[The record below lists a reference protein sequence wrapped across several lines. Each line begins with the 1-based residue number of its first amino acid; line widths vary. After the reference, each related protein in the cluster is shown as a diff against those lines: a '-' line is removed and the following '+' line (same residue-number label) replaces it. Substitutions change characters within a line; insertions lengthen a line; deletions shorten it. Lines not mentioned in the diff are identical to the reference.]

1 MMSHTVAL
9 PSGLLRVHGVAGT
22 EVWVEGE
29 HVGALPLTE
38 VTVPIGTREV
48 VFRHPQYGER
58 RQMVEVGAAGTA
70 DVTVWFGAD
79 AAAAAAATLDSPAP
93 PPLPPVATPGAAP
106 RLAPLSAPRAPR
118 SDSIR

>member
-1 MMSHTVAL
+1 MNEPL
-9 PSGLLRVHGVAGT
+9 PGEVQEGITAPVHPDCRGG
-22 EVWVEGE
+22 
-29 HVGALPLTE
+29 GALPLTE

>member
-1 MMSHTVAL
+1 MLSHTVNL
-9 PSGLLRVHGVAGT
+9 PSGLLRVRGMPGT

-29 HVGALPLTE
+29 HLGALPLRE

-58 RQMVEVGAAGTA
+58 RQMVEVGAGAPA
-70 DVTVWFGAD
+70 DVTVSFGAVAAAD
-79 AAAAAAATLDSPAP
+79 AAAALDGPIGPAP
-93 PPLPPVATPGAAP
+93 PPPAPAQAP

-118 SDSIR
+118 SDAVR